1 MEIKIN
7 AILKRG
13 HSYHWVEV
21 FGYSTKGQPGLEI
34 VGLGSK
40 GRQLKE
46 KLIFISKKRKL
57 KMPLKRYVLCVDGE
71 DVDKAYIEFLELPLV
86 LAYWSMA
93 GILPLKRMDNCFSSA
108 RVSLEG
114 EIFNM
119 GLDSSFWET
128 LEKQL
133 TLKRSKVIYLGQGC
147 PKDSDYIKEIS
158 AVSLLDSTVGGFSYM
173 DNALASS
180 IK

>member
-40 GRQLKE
+40 GRPLKE

-71 DVDKAYIEFLELPLV
+71 EVDKAYVDYLELPLI

-93 GILPLKRMDNCFSSA
+93 GILPLKRMDNCFSAA

-114 EIFNM
+114 EIINLS
-119 GLDSSFWET
+119 LDPTFWVS

-133 TLKRSKVIYLGQGC
+133 SLKRNKVVYLGEGC
-147 PKDSDYIKEIS
+147 PQDSDYIKEIS
-158 AVSLLDSTVGGFSYM
+158 AVNLLDSTVGGFSYM